1 MIRSCR
7 ILGSKEIAKNKEI
20 IRSEQMSN
28 ERKEE
33 IGKKKKGVR
42 RSEIY
47 ENKETK
53 RRNFQV

>member
-1 MIRSCR
+1 
-7 ILGSKEIAKNKEI
+7 
-20 IRSEQMSN
+20 MSN

-42 RSEIY
+42 SEIY

-53 RRNFQV
+53 RRTFQV